1 MARSTVVIGA
11 GMGGLSAAIH
21 ARLEGWDVLVV
32 EAGDAP
38 GGKAAG
44 INESGFMLDP
54 GPSIIIL
61 PRLYEA
67 VFARAGRRMS
77 DELVFDRLPTLSRVY
92 FEGEGMVDLPADY
105 EACLDLLR
113 QVAPKDLAGFE
124 KLMASLDQ
132 VAPYVDQ
139 SVFSKP
145 FDKPSDMMNPALLK
159 FGIKFNPLR
168 DYKMLVDG
176 YFESPLLRSFFYG
189 FPSYGGQTYRSKA
202 PGAFMIPYY
211 MLREG
216 VFFPRGGVRA
226 IPQAFYRLARSLGVE
241 FQFNTKVSKFVVGD
255 RPVAIETTEGERIE
269 AEQFISNVD
278 PWTLPADGQPKS
290 GEPSFS
296 YFTCHWG
303 IKKKLTGFD
312 HHTLFVPSTF
322 ESGFAS
328 LYEKR
333 RFPDRPIVYV
343 NDVSGLDPEAAPD
356 GHSLVFAVVTSPAA
370 VEGIDW
376 VGESAVY
383 RDRVRG
389 EIARAGIEWSD
400 EDVVFERI
408 QNPLYFAEKHGNYK
422 GSLYG
427 PDEEH
432 RLWGIFPLANRD
444 PRYGNVAYCGGAVQP
459 GAGLPMATLSGQFAV
474 QVLGK
479 SRR

>member
-1 MARSTVVIGA
+1 
-11 GMGGLSAAIH
+11 
-21 ARLEGWDVLVV
+21 
-32 EAGDAP
+32 
-38 GGKAAG
+38 
-44 INESGFMLDP
+44 
-54 GPSIIIL
+54 
-61 PRLYEA
+61 
-67 VFARAGRRMS
+67 
-77 DELVFDRLPTLSRVY
+77 
-92 FEGEGMVDLPADY
+92 
-105 EACLDLLR
+105 
-113 QVAPKDLAGFE
+113 
-124 KLMASLDQ
+124 
-132 VAPYVDQ
+132 
-139 SVFSKP
+139 
-145 FDKPSDMMNPALLK
+145 
-159 FGIKFNPLR
+159 
-168 DYKMLVDG
+168 
-176 YFESPLLRSFFYG
+176 
-189 FPSYGGQTYRSKA
+189 
-202 PGAFMIPYY
+202 MIPYY

-303 IKKKLTGFD
+303 IRKKLAGFD

-343 NDVSGLDPEAAPD
+343 NDVSGLDPEAAPE

-376 VGESAVY
+376 VAESPVY